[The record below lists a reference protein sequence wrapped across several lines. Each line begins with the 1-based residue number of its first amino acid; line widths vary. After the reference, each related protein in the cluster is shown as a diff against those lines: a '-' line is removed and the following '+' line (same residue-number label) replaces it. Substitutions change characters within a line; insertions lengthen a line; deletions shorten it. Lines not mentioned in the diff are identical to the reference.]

1 MHTLESL
8 MKQNGH
14 TFIDVLK
21 IDIENSEFPTMDDL
35 ISFYDGR
42 PLPFGQ
48 LLIEIHAWT
57 WTHPKA
63 KPLIKWFENLE
74 KAGLRPF
81 MAEPNLV
88 AANYHGAPQLCEYSF
103 INVKG
108 RHALISE

>member
-1 MHTLESL
+1 
-8 MKQNGH
+8 
-14 TFIDVLK
+14 
-21 IDIENSEFPTMDDL
+21 MDDL

-88 AANYHGAPQLCEYSF
+88 AANYHGAPQLCEVGCAQCVFFAQNVDETAQYSF